1 MSDSARATRPSVD
14 DAGGTGLNAG
24 KTAPHVV
31 IVGGGFG
38 GLATAKALKNAH
50 VRIAL
55 IDRTNHHLFQPLLYQ
70 VATALLLPGQIAAPI
85 REILRKQTNVIVFM
99 GEVTRVD
106 KDRRCVYV
114 DSFDRG
120 AVQIPYD
127 YLILAPGVQHGY
139 FGRDEFARFAPG
151 LKSLPDAVGIRNK
164 MLAAFEQ
171 AETVEDSELHKRL
184 MTFVIVGAGPTGVE
198 LAAAIAI
205 FIDHTVES
213 EFRRIHPRLTKVVL
227 IEQAP
232 RILSSFSPKLSAA
245 AHKRLTR
252 LGVDVRLG
260 TRVEDIDAEGVVLS
274 GAERIAT
281 RTVLWAAGV
290 APSPLGKS
298 LSAETDRAG
307 RVRVQP
313 DLSVPRYPEIF
324 VIGDAASLEQD
335 GRPLPGVAQVAIQ
348 QGRYVGRLIERRL
361 AGAAVVAPFRYFDKG
376 NMAIVG
382 NSFAVLQSGKLEM
395 SGFLAWLGWLFVHLQ
410 FLARPGLRIAVLMQ
424 WIWLVFTGQRGSRL
438 IVNPSS
444 AEPPAAAHRRD

>member
-139 FGRDEFARFAPG
+139 FGRDEFARFAPW

-171 AETVEDSELHKRL
+171 AETVEDPELHKRL

-213 EFRRIHPRLTKVVL
+213 EFRRIHPRFTKVVL

-245 AHKRLTR
+245 AHKRLSR
-252 LGVDVRLG
+252 LG
-260 TRVEDIDAEGVVLS
+260 
-274 GAERIAT
+274 
-281 RTVLWAAGV
+281 
-290 APSPLGKS
+290 
-298 LSAETDRAG
+298 
-307 RVRVQP
+307 
-313 DLSVPRYPEIF
+313 
-324 VIGDAASLEQD
+324 
-335 GRPLPGVAQVAIQ
+335 
-348 QGRYVGRLIERRL
+348 
-361 AGAAVVAPFRYFDKG
+361 
-376 NMAIVG
+376 
-382 NSFAVLQSGKLEM
+382 
-395 SGFLAWLGWLFVHLQ
+395 
-410 FLARPGLRIAVLMQ
+410 
-424 WIWLVFTGQRGSRL
+424 
-438 IVNPSS
+438 
-444 AEPPAAAHRRD
+444 